1 MSRVP
6 RASKSPKT
14 KAANEDALL
23 LVVLLKMPQAD
34 GAPRG
39 ELEMEVAIATGALE
53 GICARGWAA
62 VHLVPSRHLGGLGQ
76 HPCLVVRDLW

>member
-34 GAPRG
+34 RAPRG

-62 VHLVPSRHLGGLGQ
+62 VHLVPSRHLGGSGQ
-76 HPCLVVRDLW
+76 RPCLVVRDLW